1 MSAETRERVLEAI
14 RVLGYRPG
22 VAPAVA
28 AARRPRTI
36 GVFLYF
42 WVSEETPFR
51 SNPYAVEMLD
61 GILSHTL
68 PRHWNVTLINVDTW
82 EDARFQLRE
91 SADGRCDG
99 FVLVAP
105 TDYQNITEAL
115 QERGYPFVLVNA
127 GSGDPQLNSVDIDNA
142 AAAREVTAGLI
153 GLGHRRIAFLPG
165 DEELENTVERLRGF
179 REAFADAGLT
189 DPDRWILR
197 PGSYADAQSI
207 ERVHQ
212 FLDERAGRHEEER
225 PHALICGNDLLA
237 RLAYGVLR
245 ERGIRIP
252 EEMSVIGF
260 DDLPFAAE
268 MTPPLTTLRQPLRQL
283 AARATERLLD
293 RLAEIDEAGKV
304 GGAVGASPVPVTE
317 FLPYELVLRGSV
329 AARPGSDA
337 YGSSITA

>member
-22 VAPAVA
+22 VAPSVA

-105 TDYQNITEAL
+105 TNYQNITEAL

-127 GSGDPQLNSVDIDNA
+127 GAGDSQLNSVDIDNTE
-142 AAAREVTAGLI
+142 AAREVTARLI

-165 DEELENTVERLRGF
+165 NEELENTVERLRGF
-179 REAFADAGLT
+179 RQAFADAGLT

-197 PGSYADAQSI
+197 PGSYDDAQSI
-207 ERVHQ
+207 ERVHH
-212 FLDERAGRHEEER
+212 FLDERSGRHVEEQ

-237 RLAYGVLR
+237 RLAYAVFE
-245 ERGIRIP
+245 ERGVRIP
-252 EEMSVIGF
+252 EEMSVVGF
-260 DDLPFAAE
+260 DDLPFAPE
-268 MTPPLTTLRQPLRQL
+268 MTPPLSTVRQPLRRL
-283 AARATERLLD
+283 SARATERLLD
-293 RLAEIDEAGKV
+293 RLAEIDEAAKAGE
-304 GGAVGASPVPVTE
+304 AVGMLPAPVTE
-317 FLPYELVLRGSV
+317 FLPHEVIFRGSV
-329 AARPGSDA
+329 AARHGADE
-337 YGSSITA
+337 